1 MRVKVDATGR
11 VTDVAIVNDPG
22 HGFGDAA
29 RACTLKDPFDP
40 ARDPKGRAVAAE
52 LVSARV
58 TVPRP
63 GGNQV
68 VYVGYDH
75 EEDRHLTA

>member
-1 MRVKVDATGR
+1 MR

-29 RACTLKDPFDP
+29 KACALKAPFDP
-40 ARDPKGRAVAAE
+40 ASDPKGRAVAAE

-63 GGNQV
+63 PCNQV
-68 VYVGYDH
+68 VYVRYDH